1 MTFRQAQK
9 KYPDAIKA
17 VLTIERRVFN
27 EYNLYKQD
35 VLLEY
40 CSKMFPG
47 NSIIYCSISGYK
59 VTCIYSK
66 EAYAKEAYQRS
77 MVPGSKVR
85 MTGYEGRFAENQKD
99 WTVTHGPQYM
109 CGSLVV
115 WLEGYSGAYA
125 CDCLQI
131 VGKEENL

>member
-1 MTFRQAQK
+1 MKLKEVQK
-9 KYPDAIKA
+9 QYPDAMEA
-17 VLTIERRVFN
+17 VLTIKREVFN

-35 VLLEY
+35 VLIEY
-40 CSKMFPG
+40 LSKMFPG
-47 NSIIYCSISGYK
+47 NSILYCAISGYK
-59 VTCIYSK
+59 VTCISSA
-66 EAYAKEAYQRS
+66 EAYKEEFRQRS
-77 MVPGSKVR
+77 MLPGVKVR
-85 MTGYEGRFAENQKD
+85 MIGDEGRFPENQKN

-131 VGKEENL
+131 VED